1 MTVHYAD
8 TSAWVKLI
16 YSEAETDAMLDHLE
30 DVRDSDGRF
39 VSSELLATELHRT
52 GRRLGVRAA
61 GIRDALSEL
70 ELVLPTHETFAA
82 AGQLAGEVLRTL
94 DALHVATALEAGA
107 SAFVTYDSRQAA
119 AAEEAG
125 LSVISPGA

>member
-16 YSEAETDAMLDHLE
+16 YSEDETDAMLDHLQ
-30 DVRDSDGRF
+30 DVRGSEGRF

-52 GRRLGVRAA
+52 GRRLGVSAA
-61 GIRDALSEL
+61 GVRDALGEL
-70 ELVLPTHETFAA
+70 ELVLPTRETFAA
-82 AGQLAGEVLRTL
+82 AGQLPGDALRTL

-107 SAFVTYDSRQAA
+107 SAFLTYDTRQAA

-125 LSVISPGA
+125 LSVISPGP